1 MSNKFKEPDVYSFSL
16 ISGTTGMNKK
26 RVELLFPQNSDNLG
40 VSYERWVA
48 FILRPVKLED

>member
-48 FILRPVKLED
+48 FILRPVN